1 MNELLDLLQAHFGLH
16 CDRLTPL
23 SGGLIHRV
31 WLADTN
37 EGLRVIKLYEG
48 EDWTPRVISP
58 TLEIQSYAHAA
69 GLPVPR
75 VFQTGSGAWVAPLRK
90 AWAAVHEAAPGRH
103 ISMADLTEEHARAC
117 GELLGRLHRTLERLP
132 VENPSLFIPDPDQ
145 VRERSMALLRD
156 ARARKHPDDQDRLAI
171 QAADKRLEIL
181 QRYTIDPAD
190 YAEDVMQ
197 VVHGDFYPGNL
208 LFTTDAQIAALLDW
222 DFAAVRCRGIEVGR
236 AAVEVALTPDD
247 ELDRARFEAFL
258 ASYTA
263 SIPLSEGRRRS
274 MFRQWFNYLLYSLY
288 PLPLHYQSR
297 SPLPRGW
304 EELAQRRHRM
314 LLVLDRYLEKLASW
328 AA

>member
-48 EDWTPRVISP
+48 EDWTPRVVSP
-58 TLEIQSYAHAA
+58 TLDIQSYAHAA
-69 GLPVPR
+69 GFPVPQ
-75 VFQTGSGAWVAPLRK
+75 VFRTAGGSWVAPFRN
-90 AWAAVHEAAPGRH
+90 AWAAIHEAAPGRH
-103 ISMADLTEEHARAC
+103 IDRADLTEVHALAC
-117 GELLGRLHRTLERLP
+117 GHLLGGLHRTLADLP
-132 VENPSLFIPDPDQ
+132 VENPALFIPDPELVQ
-145 VRERSMALLRD
+145 SRTMALLGD
-156 ARARKHPDDQDRLAI
+156 ARARKQPDDQDRLAI
-171 QAADKRLEIL
+171 QAAEKRLEIL
-181 QRYTIDPAD
+181 GRYRIDPAD

-208 LFTTDAQIAALLDW
+208 LFTTDAQIAAVLDW
-222 DFAAVRCRGIEVGR
+222 DFAAVRCRGIEIGR
-236 AAVEVALTPDD
+236 AAIEVALTPDD
-247 ELDRARFEAFL
+247 HLDRRRFDSFL
-258 ASYTA
+258 TGYTS
-263 SIPLSEGRRRS
+263 SIPLSAQQRRG

-314 LLVLDRYLEKLASW
+314 LLVLDRQLDKLASW
-328 AA
+328 VS